1 MAVFFA
7 SPTKLAVW
15 RQCRRR
21 YRFRYV
27 DHVPAKPRPWLSFGQ
42 SLHAALK
49 ELFDTRPE
57 NRKWARAERSYRSN
71 WVRKG
76 YADAAEERTY
86 YERGIAALRRVFAS
100 EDIRSPRPR
109 ALEFTV
115 QAKIDDVVLCGKV
128 DRVDDSHEGMVVTDY
143 KTGRPRAPER
153 AQADQAFTMYALLVQ
168 ARFKRAPARL
178 VWDFVETGDRVVTAR
193 APEALD
199 RARDDVLTLVAQVRA
214 DEEFPASP
222 GPMCGLCDYLE
233 HCPEGQAVRRD
244 DFPEPPAELVVASG
258 EE

>member
-1 MAVFFA
+1 MFYA

-27 DHVPAKPRPWLSFGQ
+27 DRLPAKPRPWLSFGQ

-49 ELFDTRPE
+49 DLFDTRPE
-57 NRKWARAERSYRSN
+57 NRKWANTERSYRRT

-76 YADAAEERTY
+76 YADAEQERGY
-86 YERGIAALRRVFAS
+86 FERGIDALRRVFAS
-100 EDIRSPRPR
+100 DDIRSPRPR
-109 ALEFTV
+109 ALEFNV
-115 QAKIDDVVLCGKV
+115 QAKIEDVVLCGKV
-128 DRVDDSHEGMVVTDY
+128 DRVDDADDGMVVTDY

-168 ARFKRAPARL
+168 ARFKQAPVRL
-178 VWDFVETGDRVVTAR
+178 VWDFVETGDRVITAR

-199 RARDDVLTLVAQVRA
+199 RARADVLALVAQVRA
-214 DEEFPASP
+214 DDEYPASP
-222 GPMCGLCDYLE
+222 GSICGLCDYVE
-233 HCPEGQAVRRD
+233 VCPEGQAERKD